1 MQGKASNWA
10 DAKVDQRRV
19 VNKVGFRFRVWQKY
33 KKEDSMIGTV
43 IVNNAGL
50 RWRKPN
56 GKLFKLVTWEKLAE
70 LLSA

>member
-1 MQGKASNWA
+1 MQGKANNWA
-10 DAKVDQRRV
+10 DAKVDQRLV

-56 GKLFKLVTWEKLAE
+56 GKLLKLVTWEKLAE